1 MHICAASPS
10 HRTGFTL
17 IEILMAMAILVIGM
31 VGVMGLYAVAVDAH
45 RQAMDNAGVALLAQ
59 NLLSEVTAD
68 FTSRD
73 VNAADFD
80 NTATLTDSFID
91 LCCRYKKI
99 TDVKADGKLNGNEV
113 FINDD
118 EVYIWEEGVDAPN
131 SPGFRCEVS
140 IYPLPRRLWLE
151 LDAVGSTPVPDYV
164 TVKLAERFDDDDAA
178 ARAEQEYQFDVWML
192 DNYWENGAP
201 IKKAKYT
208 ELKALLSQALEYKLV
223 VRVIRGEGDDKDID
237 TFRTIILP
245 RSVVDQ
251 TQ

>member
-10 HRTGFTL
+10 HRAGFTL

-31 VGVMGLYAVAVDAH
+31 AGVMGLYAVAVDAH

-73 VNAADFD
+73 VNVADFD
-80 NTATLTDSFID
+80 DTATLTDSFID
-91 LCCRYKKI
+91 LCCRYRKLD
-99 TDVKADGKLNGNEV
+99 DV
-113 FINDD
+113 
-118 EVYIWEEGVDAPN
+118 EVYMWEEGVDAPN

-140 IYPLPRRLWLE
+140 IYPLPRRLWP
-151 LDAVGSTPVPDYV
+151 DTVGSTPVPADV
-164 TVKLAERFDDDDAA
+164 TSKLAERFDDDDDAV
-178 ARAEQEYQFDVWML
+178 RATEEYQFDVWML
-192 DNYWENGAP
+192 THWENGAP
-201 IKKAKYT
+201 KGQPHT
-208 ELKALLSQALEYKLV
+208 DLETLLSKALEYKLV

-251 TQ
+251 PSQTP